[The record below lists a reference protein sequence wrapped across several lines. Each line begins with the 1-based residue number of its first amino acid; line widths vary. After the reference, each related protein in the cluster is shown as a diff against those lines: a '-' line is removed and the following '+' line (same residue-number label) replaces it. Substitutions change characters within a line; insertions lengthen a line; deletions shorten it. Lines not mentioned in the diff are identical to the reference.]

1 MFTFAAIKAFFS
13 GAINLIFIAI
23 VVALLTALGASYMSN
38 KSKQAE
44 IESLNTKLGAVQ
56 TAAQEFQG
64 AASDCSAGVAAVAS
78 SEASATQAASEAV
91 AIATVKANMFDSHAS
106 ATLAAKP
113 VGTDDYANSKALMDQ
128 LIQDRQNQNQG
139 AAQ

>member
-13 GAINLIFIAI
+13 GAINIVFISLI
-23 VVALLTALGASYMSN
+23 VALCTIIGVSYMSN
-38 KSKQAE
+38 RSKEKE
-44 IESLNTKLGAVQ
+44 IETLNAKLGAVQ

-64 AASDCSAGVAAVAS
+64 AASDCSAGVAAVAT
-78 SEASATQAASEAV
+78 SEASATEAASHAV

-113 VGTDDYANSKALMDQ
+113 VGTDDYTNSKALMDQ
-128 LIQDRQNQNQG
+128 LITDRQAQNQG
-139 AAQ
+139 ASQ